1 MKSPL
6 RINGVPSTPS
16 TRIIPEEEL
25 PYFDSPFQSDEPN
38 QPKHSNVP
46 LDDRL
51 AQTPNLS
58 TSSSYSIEIEEL
70 PADRI
75 DTPQGGGNGAIFS
88 TFWEYLTL
96 FWRN

>member
-1 MKSPL
+1 MA
-6 RINGVPSTPS
+6 
-16 TRIIPEEEL
+16 
-25 PYFDSPFQSDEPN
+25 DEPKL
-38 QPKHSNVP
+38 PKPSNVP

-51 AQTPNLS
+51 AQTPNPS

-75 DTPQGGGNGAIFS
+75 DTPQVGGSGNIIS